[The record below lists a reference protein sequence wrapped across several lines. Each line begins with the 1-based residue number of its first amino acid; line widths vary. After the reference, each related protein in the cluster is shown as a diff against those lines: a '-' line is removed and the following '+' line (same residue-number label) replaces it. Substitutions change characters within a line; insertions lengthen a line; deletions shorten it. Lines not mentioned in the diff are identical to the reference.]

1 MNRPLIITDC
11 DEVLLH
17 MVVPFR
23 EWLEESHD
31 IHFDMRDR
39 GFGEALRHKD
49 SGQPVERALVWELLL
64 GFFETQMHRQKPIAG
79 AVEAM
84 GRLSRIADIIVLT
97 NITERHHRQREEQL
111 ATHGLHMPVHWNQGG
126 KGEPLAA
133 ILAERQP
140 GIALF
145 IDDLGQHHA
154 SVAEHAPHVWRL
166 HMVGEPEIA
175 DKIPAA
181 PDAHARIDDWAAA
194 EAWIAARLAEGPAPG
209 ISAPETISTI
219 HGASA

>member
-64 GFFETQMHRQKPIAG
+64 GFFETQMHRQKPITG

-84 GRLSRIADIIVLT
+84 GRLSRIADIVVLT
-97 NITERHHRQREEQL
+97 NITERHHRLREEQL

-140 GIALF
+140 DVALF

-154 SVAEHAPHVWRL
+154 SVAEHAPNVWRL

-181 PDAHARIDDWAAA
+181 SHAHARIDDWAAA
-194 EAWIAARLAEGPAPG
+194 EAWIAARLAEGPAPE
-209 ISAPETISTI
+209 ILAPENTQ
-219 HGASA
+219 GASA